1 MVGGFVALATLTIG
15 LIRDIKRDTRRQ
27 LDEFR
32 EAHREQRAEFREAH
46 AQTNQRIDDLR
57 DEFREAHRE
66 QRTEFREAHREQRTE
81 FREAHAQ
88 TNQRIDDL
96 RATLVAILPRAAA
109 EPVDAPPVRGARDA
123 TAAASAPKR

>member
-27 LDEFR
+27 LD
-32 EAHREQRAEFREAH
+32 
-46 AQTNQRIDDLR
+46 DLR
-57 DEFREAHRE
+57 DEFREAHRG
-66 QRTEFREAHREQRTE
+66 QRAEFREAHREQRTE

>member
-46 AQTNQRIDDLR
+46 REQRAEFREAHAQTNQRIDDLR
-57 DEFREAHRE
+57 D
-66 QRTEFREAHREQRTE
+66 EFREAHREQRTE